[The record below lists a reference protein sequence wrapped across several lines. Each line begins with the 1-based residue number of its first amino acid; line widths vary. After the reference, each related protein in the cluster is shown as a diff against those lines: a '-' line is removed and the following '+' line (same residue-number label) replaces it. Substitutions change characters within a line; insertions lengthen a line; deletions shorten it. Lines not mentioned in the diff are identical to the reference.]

1 MQNAQTMMGV
11 EALQN
16 ASGPDFKM
24 KQEFANPSGFTD
36 QSMNEIA
43 EQLSTFV
50 SPPNSSSSTFS
61 ALPVNNLG
69 KVSSVVST

>member
-16 ASGPDFKM
+16 ASGPDFNM